1 MSAITGLFSHTLPV
15 YLNNICQPVLTYNSR
30 NDKYAI
36 NYIAYDQNGVA
47 YIYSVFF
54 DYLDNTIHINKVN
67 MYTSGPDS
75 IIKTYNFYD
84 NSNFTSYGI
93 ISSAPVSF
101 ASTISFNQTNG
112 TVTIS

>member
-1 MSAITGLFSHTLPV
+1 MIYPF
-15 YLNNICQPVLTYNSR
+15 YLLSYPIRCHNI
-30 NDKYAI
+30 
-36 NYIAYDQNGVA
+36 
-47 YIYSVFF
+47 F

-84 NSNFTSYGI
+84 NSNFTAYGI
-93 ISSAPVSF
+93 LSSAPVSL
-101 ASTISFNQTNG
+101 ASTIAFNQTNG